1 MRTLLLLR
9 HAKSSWKHP
18 ALADHDRPLNKR
30 GREAAPRLGAL
41 LMARD
46 LVPDLL
52 LCSTALRAQATAG
65 LVAAACGYTG
75 EIRPASQLYLAGPEV
90 YLNVLRGVA
99 DQHSRVLV
107 VGHNPGLEALVEALT
122 GQSVILPTAALAQVA
137 LPLHSWRE
145 LEAGLAGELVSVWR
159 PKALG

>member
-1 MRTLLLLR
+1 
-9 HAKSSWKHP
+9 
-18 ALADHDRPLNKR
+18 
-30 GREAAPRLGAL
+30 
-41 LMARD
+41 MAQN

-75 EIRPASQLYLAGPEV
+75 EIRPAPELYLAGPDV
-90 YLNVLRGVA
+90 YLDVLRGVA

-122 GQSVILPTAALAQVA
+122 GQGVILPTAALAQVA

-145 LEAGLAGELVSVWR
+145 LEVGPVGKLVNVWR
-159 PKALG
+159 PKALE